1 MRSIRFIEAYK
12 NGLDGTQAAAWA
24 IKKYRG
30 HRILSE
36 SIMKAPDA
44 VLIMH
49 DSFRIR
55 THMSCMIYS
64 YCKITSLES
73 LEKSDRQ
80 ALSCHARSSCM
91 INKHYLW

>member
-36 SIMKAPDA
+36 SIMKEFDA
-44 VLIMH
+44 SPLTAQN
-49 DSFRIR
+49 FK
-55 THMSCMIYS
+55 S
-64 YCKITSLES
+64 YL
-73 LEKSDRQ
+73 
-80 ALSCHARSSCM
+80 
-91 INKHYLW
+91 